1 MGASPHQVYFN
12 KEIVM
17 LKKMLLLTVLTVML
31 AACLPSQQPTADVQ
45 SQINTAI
52 AETMQVKE
60 QIDQA
65 VEGTVSAIQNAQ
77 ATEPQNQVDS
87 TIALQATETP
97 TPTAA
102 PFIIPTITPTFIK
115 PTPSKYSCSAV
126 TLKPK
131 TNELF
136 PGGIA
141 IDIKWR
147 ITNTGTAT
155 WYDSVDMKYVGGAN
169 FADFNRIEMG
179 KGLKPGESVI
189 VEVDAHTPKKGGSY
203 FMSWLVDGP
212 MCYGYVTIKVK

>member
-1 MGASPHQVYFN
+1 MF
-12 KEIVM
+12 
-17 LKKMLLLTVLTVML
+17 KKMLFLMVLAVML
-31 AACLPSQQPTADVQ
+31 VACLPSQQPTADVQ

-52 AETMQVKE
+52 AGTMQVKE

-65 VEGTVSAIQNAQ
+65 VEGTVSAMQGGQVAESQN
-77 ATEPQNQVDS
+77 EVDS
-87 TIALQATETP
+87 LIALQATETP
-97 TPTAA
+97 TPTST
-102 PFIIPTITPTFIK
+102 PFVIPTFTPTFK
-115 PTPSKYSCSAV
+115 PIPPKYSCSAV

-155 WYDSVDMKYVGGAN
+155 WYDSIDMKYVGGAN
-169 FADFNRIEMG
+169 FANFNRIEMG
-179 KGLKPGESVI
+179 RGLKPGESVV
-189 VEVDAHTPKKGGSY
+189 VEVDATTPKKGGSY

-212 MCYGYVTIKVK
+212 MCYGYVTIRVK

>member
-1 MGASPHQVYFN
+1 
-12 KEIVM
+12 M
-17 LKKMLLLTVLTVML
+17 LKKMLFLTVLAIML

-52 AETMQVKE
+52 AGTMQVKE
-60 QIDQA
+60 QINRA
-65 VEGTVSAIQNAQ
+65 VEETITAKEAAE
-77 ATEPQNQVDS
+77 ATEAPNEIDS
-87 TIALQATETP
+87 LVVLQASETP
-97 TPTAA
+97 TPTAV
-102 PFIIPTITPTFIK
+102 PFVLPTFTPTFFK

-155 WYDSVDMKYVGGAN
+155 WYDSIDMKYVGGAN
-169 FADFNRIEMG
+169 FANFNRIEMG

-189 VEVDAHTPKKGGSY
+189 VEVDATTPKKGGSY

>member
-1 MGASPHQVYFN
+1 
-12 KEIVM
+12 M
-17 LKKMLLLTVLTVML
+17 LKKMLFLTVLAVML

-52 AETMQVKE
+52 AGTMQVKE
-60 QIDQA
+60 EINKA
-65 VEGTVSAIQNAQ
+65 VEETVSAMQVAQ
-77 ATEPQNQVDS
+77 ATEPQNGVDS
-87 TIALQATETP
+87 AIALQAADTP
-97 TPTAA
+97 TPTAV
-102 PFIIPTITPTFIK
+102 PFIIPTFTPTFK
-115 PTPSKYSCSAV
+115 PIPPKYACSAV

-155 WYDSVDMKYVGGAN
+155 WYDSVDVKYVGGAN
-169 FADFNRIEMG
+169 FADFNRIEIG
-179 KGLKPGESVI
+179 KGLKPGESVV
-189 VEVDAHTPKKGGSY
+189 VEVDATTPKKGGSY

-212 MCYGYVTIKVK
+212 MCYAYVTIKVK